1 MKKYIIIILC
11 SIISIISSLTYSEN
25 VFLTDSKN
33 LIGILLTLLGLCFTS
48 FSFIST
54 SINDILKKSNKGN
67 DKKLRVKLNKLLDS
81 IQKDILLILYA
92 TIILIV
98 FNTIYYLDFPLLK
111 NPINVD
117 FGLLEISSLK
127 IFILNFIISFIFCL
141 SIYSLYDLVKA
152 SFILLRKCY

>member
-54 SINDILKKSNKGN
+54 SIHDILKKSNKGN

>member
-11 SIISIISSLTYSEN
+11 SIISIISSLTYSKN

>member
-117 FGLLEISSLK
+117 FGLLDISSLK

>member
-1 MKKYIIIILC
+1 M
-11 SIISIISSLTYSEN
+11 
-25 VFLTDSKN
+25 
-33 LIGILLTLLGLCFTS
+33 
-48 FSFIST
+48 
-54 SINDILKKSNKGN
+54 
-67 DKKLRVKLNKLLDS
+67 NKLLDS

>member
-67 DKKLRVKLNKLLDS
+67 DKKLSVKLNKLLDS

>member
-81 IQKDILLILYA
+81 IQKDILVILYA